1 MEIGRLNSK
10 ITIQRRSDATNEL
23 GEHASGWT
31 NVATDIWADVVKI
44 TGVQAI
50 RTGLEMSV
58 VRASIRIRYRT
69 DITSKMRV
77 VDGAEIY
84 DIQAVMPNS
93 AARDYTDLVCQI
105 GASDG

>member
-1 MEIGRLNSK
+1 MEIGRLNSQVK
-10 ITIQRRSDATNEL
+10 IQRRSDATNEL

-31 NVATDIWADVVKI
+31 DVATVWADVVKI